1 MSKSRQ
7 RRASGDDGPSDDWIV
22 TFSDC
27 MTLLLC
33 FFVMLLSFSSF
44 DPRDLTH
51 VMEGFK
57 QASRTSPFLNK
68 RPPKEAFLPE
78 EESVV
83 DRTEEGS
90 ETPTFDRLSATRTP
104 RAPEDPLSSDA
115 YCDRRVLGI
124 PSDLLF
130 WGRGAAL
137 KPEASEILS
146 GVARF
151 LRLMSCRVVV
161 REVPGPGLAPETSLR
176 RAVAVMRHFIE
187 TEDLPVER
195 FVVSAAGPGPDEA
208 AEQAVLRIDMLNREV
223 YP

>member
-1 MSKSRQ
+1 MSKRDRPESE
-7 RRASGDDGPSDDWIV
+7 SGDSNGWMV

-44 DPRDLTH
+44 DPKELSH
-51 VMEGFK
+51 VLEGFE
-57 QASRTSPFLNK
+57 QASRSSALFARR
-68 RPPKEAFLPE
+68 RPPTESYLPE
-78 EESVV
+78 VESVV

-90 ETPTFDRLSATRTP
+90 ETPTFDRLSATQAP
-104 RAPEDPLSSDA
+104 RPPEDPLSGDA
-115 YCDRRVLGI
+115 YRDRRVLRI

-137 KPEASEILS
+137 KPDASQVLT

-151 LRLMSCRVVV
+151 LRLMPCRAVI
-161 REVPGPGLAPETSLR
+161 REIPGPGRTPETSLH
-176 RAVAVMRHFIE
+176 RAVAVMRHFTE
-187 TEDLPVER
+187 TEGLPAGR
-195 FVVSAAGPGPDEA
+195 FVVSSAGPAPEES
-208 AEQAVLRIDMLNREV
+208 AEGGILRIDMLNREV